1 MGNYI
6 KGVNDELLLRAE
18 RNLFS
23 LSGLDYDTFKISN
36 VPIDE
41 AGNYVRTFEIP
52 ALNLTGEKPPTLV
65 LIHGYG
71 GFAAIFY
78 KIIKDI
84 VGSGIH
90 LIMIDIIGMGTS
102 SRPEFNREQTSEEAD
117 AYFVE
122 FIEKWRVGF
131 GSLTDFYLAGHS
143 FGGYIS
149 ALYAL
154 KYKQNI
160 KKLLMLSPV
169 GVCIKPEGFDVKKL
183 QKGRGPPTFI
193 RKMFLSAWENKWS
206 PFGLMR
212 KTGSWGGKKMVN
224 YYLNRRIGD
233 ALNDEERE
241 HMATY
246 MHQCF
251 MREGSTEYALFIC
264 F

>member
-6 KGVNDELLLRAE
+6 KGLNDELLFQAE

-23 LSGLDYDTFKISN
+23 FSGLDYDTFKISN
-36 VPIDE
+36 VPIDDI
-41 AGNYVRTFEIP
+41 GNYVRTFDIP
-52 ALNLTGEKPPTLV
+52 AQNLTAEKPPTLV

-84 VGSGIH
+84 VEAGIH

-102 SRPEFNREQTSEEAD
+102 SRPEFNRDQSSDEAD
-117 AYFVE
+117 AYFVN
-122 FIEKWRVGF
+122 FIEKWRVAYGT
-131 GSLTDFYLAGHS
+131 LTDFYLAGHS

-169 GVCIKPEGFDVKKL
+169 GVCVKPEDFDVKK
-183 QKGRGPPTFI
+183 
-193 RKMFLSAWENKWS
+193 
-206 PFGLMR
+206 
-212 KTGSWGGKKMVN
+212 V
-224 YYLNRRIGD
+224 
-233 ALNDEERE
+233 
-241 HMATY
+241 
-246 MHQCF
+246 
-251 MREGSTEYALFIC
+251 
-264 F
+264 

>member
-102 SRPEFNREQTSEEAD
+102 SRPEFNREQSSEEAD

-169 GVCIKPEGFDVKKL
+169 GVCIKP
-183 QKGRGPPTFI
+183 
-193 RKMFLSAWENKWS
+193 
-206 PFGLMR
+206 
-212 KTGSWGGKKMVN
+212 
-224 YYLNRRIGD
+224 
-233 ALNDEERE
+233 
-241 HMATY
+241 
-246 MHQCF
+246 
-251 MREGSTEYALFIC
+251 
-264 F
+264 

>member
-6 KGVNDELLLRAE
+6 KGVDDELLLRAE

-36 VPIDE
+36 VSIDE

-102 SRPEFNREQTSEEAD
+102 SRPEFNR
-117 AYFVE
+117 
-122 FIEKWRVGF
+122 
-131 GSLTDFYLAGHS
+131 
-143 FGGYIS
+143 
-149 ALYAL
+149 
-154 KYKQNI
+154 
-160 KKLLMLSPV
+160 
-169 GVCIKPEGFDVKKL
+169 
-183 QKGRGPPTFI
+183 
-193 RKMFLSAWENKWS
+193 
-206 PFGLMR
+206 
-212 KTGSWGGKKMVN
+212 
-224 YYLNRRIGD
+224 
-233 ALNDEERE
+233 
-241 HMATY
+241 
-246 MHQCF
+246 
-251 MREGSTEYALFIC
+251 
-264 F
+264 